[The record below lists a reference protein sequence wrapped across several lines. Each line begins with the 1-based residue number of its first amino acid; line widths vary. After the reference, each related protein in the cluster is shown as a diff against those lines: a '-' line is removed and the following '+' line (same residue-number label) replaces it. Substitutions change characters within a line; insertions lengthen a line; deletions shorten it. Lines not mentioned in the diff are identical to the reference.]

1 MKIKEIAV
9 ILPLGILLVIACT
22 CQSTEPEPTPTP
34 TPEPTIA
41 GVQIITENLNC
52 HEISLEPFNC
62 ECYLTGT
69 VRNIME
75 VDALTVVVKAT
86 FFNAYGAKVRD
97 ESDITGD
104 LSAGESASYSIKIR
118 ESACPSTYEVWANWE
133 GSNEGEGCFI
143 ATAAYG
149 TSTAGE
155 IDTLRA
161 FRDEVLLQN
170 SLGSQSVAFYYE
182 VSPPVADFISEHEP
196 LRTLVRELLVEPV
209 VRVVEAT
216 GTLWQD

>member
-9 ILPLGILLVIACT
+9 ILLLGILLVTACT
-22 CQSTEPEPTPTP
+22 SSSTPPDTETV
-34 TPEPTIA
+34 A
-41 GVQIITENLNC
+41 ADVQIITENLNC
-52 HEISLEPFNC
+52 HDISLGPLNC

-69 VRNIME
+69 VRNIGDG
-75 VDALTVVVKAT
+75 DANSVVVKAEFYDT
-86 FFNAYGAKVRD
+86 YGTRLGDA
-97 ESDITGD
+97 SDVAGSTGA
-104 LSAGESASYSIKIR
+104 LNVEESASYSMNFR
-118 ESACPSTYEVWANWE
+118 ESECPVTYAVWAEWKE
-133 GSNEGEGCFI
+133 GRRSDEGCFI

-149 TSTAGE
+149 TSAAAE

-170 SLGSQSVAFYYE
+170 GLGYQSVAFYYE

-196 LRTLVRELLVEPV
+196 LRTLVRELLVDPV
-209 VRVVEAT
+209 VRVVEAS

>member
-9 ILPLGILLVIACT
+9 ILPLGILIVTACSSS
-22 CQSTEPEPTPTP
+22 STAPDTETVT
-34 TPEPTIA
+34 A
-41 GVQIITENLNC
+41 DVQIITENLNC
-52 HEISLEPFNC
+52 HDISLGPLNC

-69 VRNIME
+69 VRNIGDG
-75 VDALTVVVKAT
+75 DANSVLVQAQ
-86 FFNAYGAKVRD
+86 FFDTYGTRLGD
-97 ESDITGD
+97 QSDIAGSTGA
-104 LSAGESASYSIKIR
+104 LSVGESATYSMNFK
-118 ESACPSTYEVWANWE
+118 ESECPVTYAVWAEWKE
-133 GSNEGEGCFI
+133 GAGSDLGCFI

-182 VSPPVADFISEHEP
+182 VSPPVADLISEHEP
-196 LRTLVRELLVEPV
+196 LRTLIRELLVEPV
-209 VRVVEAT
+209 VWVVEAT

>member
-1 MKIKEIAV
+1 MKIKDIAV
-9 ILPLGILLVIACT
+9 ILLLGILLVTACT
-22 CQSTEPEPTPTP
+22 CSSTEPEP
-34 TPEPTIA
+34 EPGTVTA
-41 GVQIITENLNC
+41 DVQIITENLNC
-52 HEISLEPFNC
+52 HDISLGPLNC

-69 VRNIME
+69 VRNIGDG
-75 VDALTVVVKAT
+75 DANSVVVKAE
-86 FFNAYGAKVRD
+86 FFDTYGTRLGDASVVAG
-97 ESDITGD
+97 STGA
-104 LSAGESASYSIKIR
+104 LHVEESASYSMNFR
-118 ESACPSTYEVWANWE
+118 ESECPVTYAVWAEWKEGE
-133 GSNEGEGCFI
+133 GSNEGCFI

-209 VRVVEAT
+209 VWVVEAT
-216 GTLWQD
+216 VTLWQD

>member
-9 ILPLGILLVIACT
+9 ILLLGILLVTACT
-22 CQSTEPEPTPTP
+22 SSSTAPDTETVT
-34 TPEPTIA
+34 A
-41 GVQIITENLNC
+41 DVQIITKNMNC
-52 HEISLEPFNC
+52 HDISLGPFNC
-62 ECYLTGT
+62 RCFLTGT
-69 VRNIME
+69 VRNIGDG
-75 VDALTVVVKAT
+75 DATSVVVKAE
-86 FFNAYGAKVRD
+86 FFDTYGTRLGT
-97 ESDITGD
+97 ESDIAGGTGA
-104 LSAGESASYSIKIR
+104 LSVGESASYSMR
-118 ESACPSTYEVWANWE
+118 FQESECPITYAVWAEWKE
-133 GSNEGEGCFI
+133 AGEGCFI

-196 LRTLVRELLVEPV
+196 LRTLVREFLVDPV
-209 VRVVEAT
+209 VWVVDAI
-216 GTLWQD
+216 GILWRD

>member
-9 ILPLGILLVIACT
+9 ILPLSILLVTACSSS
-22 CQSTEPEPTPTP
+22 STPPDTETVT
-34 TPEPTIA
+34 A
-41 GVQIITENLNC
+41 DVQIITENMNC
-52 HEISLEPFNC
+52 HEISLGPLNC

-69 VRNIME
+69 VRNDGDG
-75 VDALTVVVKAT
+75 DANSIVVKVDFFDTYGTRLGVAT
-86 FFNAYGAKVRD
+86 DIVGSTGA
-97 ESDITGD
+97 
-104 LSAGESASYSIKIR
+104 LSVGESASYSMSFR
-118 ESACPSTYEVWANWE
+118 ESECPITYAVWAEWKE
-133 GSNEGEGCFI
+133 GARSDEGCFI

-209 VRVVEAT
+209 VWVVEAT

>member
-1 MKIKEIAV
+1 MKIKEIAA
-9 ILPLGILLVIACT
+9 ILLLSILLVTACSSS
-22 CQSTEPEPTPTP
+22 STPPDTETVT
-34 TPEPTIA
+34 A
-41 GVQIITENLNC
+41 DVQIITENMNC
-52 HEISLEPFNC
+52 QDISLGPLNC

-69 VRNIME
+69 IRNIGDG
-75 VDALTVVVKAT
+75 DANSVVVKAE
-86 FFNAYGAKVRD
+86 FFDTYGTKLGDA
-97 ESDITGD
+97 SDIAGGTGA
-104 LSAGESASYSIKIR
+104 LSVGESASYSMR
-118 ESACPSTYEVWANWE
+118 FQESECPITYAVWAEWKE
-133 GSNEGEGCFI
+133 GGGSDGGCFI

-209 VRVVEAT
+209 VWVVEAT

>member
-9 ILPLGILLVIACT
+9 ILLLGILLVTACT
-22 CQSTEPEPTPTP
+22 SSSTPPDTETVT
-34 TPEPTIA
+34 A
-41 GVQIITENLNC
+41 DVQIITENLNC
-52 HEISLEPFNC
+52 NDISLGPLNC
-62 ECYLTGT
+62 QCFLTGT
-69 VRNIME
+69 VRNIGDG
-75 VDALTVVVKAT
+75 DATSVVVKAE
-86 FFNAYGAKVRD
+86 FFDTYGTRLGD
-97 ESDITGD
+97 ESDVAGSTGD
-104 LSAGESASYSIKIR
+104 LSVGESASYSMSFK
-118 ESACPSTYEVWANWE
+118 ESECPVTYAVWAEWKE
-133 GSNEGEGCFI
+133 SGDEGCFI

-170 SLGSQSVAFYYE
+170 SLGSQLVAFYYE

-209 VRVVEAT
+209 VWVVEAT
-216 GTLWQD
+216 GTPWQD

>member
-1 MKIKEIAV
+1 MKIKEITV
-9 ILPLGILLVIACT
+9 ILLLGILLVTACT
-22 CQSTEPEPTPTP
+22 SSSTPPDTETV
-34 TPEPTIA
+34 A
-41 GVQIITENLNC
+41 ADVQIITENLNC
-52 HEISLEPFNC
+52 HDISLGPLNC

-69 VRNIME
+69 VRNIGDG
-75 VDALTVVVKAT
+75 DANSVVVKAEFYDT
-86 FFNAYGAKVRD
+86 FGTRLGDASDVAGSTGA
-97 ESDITGD
+97 
-104 LSAGESASYSIKIR
+104 LSVGESASYSMSFR
-118 ESACPSTYEVWANWE
+118 ESECPVTYAVWAEWKE
-133 GSNEGEGCFI
+133 GAGSDLGCFI

-182 VSPPVADFISEHEP
+182 VSPPVADFISQHEP

-209 VRVVEAT
+209 VRVVEAA

>member
-9 ILPLGILLVIACT
+9 ILLLGILLVTACT
-22 CQSTEPEPTPTP
+22 SSSTPPDTETVT
-34 TPEPTIA
+34 A
-41 GVQIITENLNC
+41 DVQIITENLNC
-52 HEISLEPFNC
+52 HDISLGPLNC

-69 VRNIME
+69 VRNIGDG
-75 VDALTVVVKAT
+75 DANSVVVKAE
-86 FFNAYGAKVRD
+86 FFDTYGTKLGDA
-97 ESDITGD
+97 SDIAGGTGA
-104 LSAGESASYSIKIR
+104 LSVGESASYSMNFR
-118 ESACPSTYEVWANWE
+118 ESECPVTYAVWAEWKEGE
-133 GSNEGEGCFI
+133 GSNEGCFI

-209 VRVVEAT
+209 VWVVEAT
-216 GTLWQD
+216 GILWQD